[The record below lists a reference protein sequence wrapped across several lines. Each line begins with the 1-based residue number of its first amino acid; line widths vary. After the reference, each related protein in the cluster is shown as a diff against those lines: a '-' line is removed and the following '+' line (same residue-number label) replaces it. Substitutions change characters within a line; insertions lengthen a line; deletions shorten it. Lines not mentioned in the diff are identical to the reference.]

1 MINELKSLSDSEMI
15 VVGHVLIEKMDSLN
29 SKIQDDTAT
38 TNDKAN
44 LDFCNEVLA
53 LAKNRLHVQKN
64 EKLAEKN
71 DEIWV
76 EKTSDS
82 HNPHIRLHGG
92 VLEDDPPQG

>member
-1 MINELKSLSDSEMI
+1 MLKELKSLSEQDLLI
-15 VVGHVLIEKMDSLN
+15 IGQVLVEKMDSLN

-38 TNDKAN
+38 SEDKIN
-44 LDFCNEVLA
+44 LAFSNEILA
-53 LAKNRLHVQKN
+53 LAKNRINVQKN
-64 EKLAEKN
+64 EKLAEK
-71 DEIWV
+71 DDGIWV